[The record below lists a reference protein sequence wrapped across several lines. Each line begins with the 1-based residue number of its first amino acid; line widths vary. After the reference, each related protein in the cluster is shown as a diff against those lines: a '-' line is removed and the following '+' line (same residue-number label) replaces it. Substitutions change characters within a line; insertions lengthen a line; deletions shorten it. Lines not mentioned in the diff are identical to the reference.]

1 MKLHR
6 QEKLVEKL
14 LKYRLRKFDI
24 DQIKVECYDRYD
36 GDNYMCRVE
45 IFKGGHGIEHRLM
58 KYEAYLA
65 DGFIKNVENRLASI
79 VVKTKP

>member
-14 LKYRLRKFDI
+14 LKYRLRKFDF
-24 DQIKVECYDRYD
+24 DQIKVECYDRFD

-45 IFKGGHGIEHRLM
+45 IFKGGLGIKHRVM
-58 KYEAYLA
+58 KYEAYLE

-79 VVKTKP
+79 MVITKS